1 MSMASSLGAAQ
12 DTTNCGLHHLV
23 EAATALTQLVSSV
36 PQVKPARTHT
46 ISDDEDTVRRAQ
58 LASQQFTGCAI
69 PIAPNGA
76 PPLSALRA
84 AERKPSVTSCPRE
97 IFPQRLMRILSDHT
111 ISDIITWLPH
121 GRSFVII
128 QQEVLAEK
136 ILPRY
141 FPESTSASS
150 NNKSSSAACKY
161 PSFTRKLNRWGF
173 RQVTRGPDAGAF
185 HHKFFRRDEP
195 RLCLQMICQRSR
207 RRKGDEKKDVV
218 SILPKAMGHYP
229 LVSQS
234 PLTENDPLSSAS
246 KVSSTD
252 SFASI
257 SSSGQGQNASL
268 RTKSPTQNPSIPVVS
283 TTTSPTPRPEQS
295 RPQHREQPILL
306 VANSSNQI
314 AQKDIKYPL
323 SLNGPVNHSLPLSL
337 AMGGTAPLKQAPPAV
352 AQFIQQPPQITP
364 MLKHQ
369 LTTSTPASLQLNV
382 NATLK
387 NNSLSSSNFA
397 QPQQRQVLPLT
408 APVKTSPTAGK
419 GATLSKEEVRI
430 ANAKSMLY
438 NAYLNA
444 LG

>member
-1 MSMASSLGAAQ
+1 MASSLGAAQ
-12 DTTNCGLHHLV
+12 NTTHCGLHHLV

-36 PQVKPARTHT
+36 PQVKPVRTHT

-76 PPLSALRA
+76 PPLNALRA
-84 AERKPSVTSCPRE
+84 AERKPSATSCPRE

-141 FPESTSASS
+141 FPESTSASA

-207 RRKGDEKKDVV
+207 RRKGDEKRDVV
-218 SILPKAMGHYP
+218 SILPKAMGHHP

-234 PLTENDPLSSAS
+234 DPLSSAS

-295 RPQHREQPILL
+295 RPQHREQPTLL
-306 VANSSNQI
+306 LSNSSNQI
-314 AQKDIKYPL
+314 AQKDMKYPL
-323 SLNGPVNHSLPLSL
+323 NLNIPVHHSLPLSL
-337 AMGGTAPLKQAPPAV
+337 AMAGTAPLKQAPPAV
-352 AQFIQQPPQITP
+352 AQLIQQPPQMTP
-364 MLKHQ
+364 MLQHQ
-369 LTTSTPASLQLNV
+369 LTTSTAACLQLNV

-397 QPQQRQVLPLT
+397 QPHQRQVLPVT
-408 APVKTSPTAGK
+408 APVKTSMGAGT
-419 GATLSKEEVRI
+419 GETLSKEEVRI

-438 NAYLNA
+438 NAYLSA